1 MASSAGSQISPSD
14 RQIMSQTYGW
24 AHGWDSHR
32 KALPEHYYS
41 SARSCKHTSQRAV
54 DASRIFIT
62 TVIDF
67 MFGVNYACLLNLK
80 PVAHYNSGSKAGVIM
95 LARNGKNN
103 MSASRHNARLRLHLR
118 NKQRMHVNT
127 QTCIRQQIILRFH
140 FYLPHAHHKHAH
152 ARTLTDATNKSPI
165 FSVLSHSATR
175 DASAIWNMEW
185 HWVISLIR

>member
-14 RQIMSQTYGW
+14 RQIMSQPYGW

-41 SARSCKHTSQRAV
+41 SAKSCKHTSQRAV
-54 DASRIFIT
+54 DASEIFIT
-62 TVIDF
+62 TVIDS
-67 MFGVNYACLLNLK
+67 MFGVNYPCLLNLK
-80 PVAHYNSGSKAGVIM
+80 PVAHYNPGSKAGVIM

-103 MSASRHNARLRLHLR
+103 MSASRQNARLWLHFR

-127 QTCIRQQIILRFH
+127 HTHKTANYPPVSFLFAPRT
-140 FYLPHAHHKHAH
+140 HHKHAH

>member
-103 MSASRHNARLRLHLR
+103 MSASRHNARLRLHFR

-140 FYLPHAHHKHAH
+140 FYLPHAHTINMHMHAH
-152 ARTLTDATNKSPI
+152 
-165 FSVLSHSATR
+165 
-175 DASAIWNMEW
+175 
-185 HWVISLIR
+185 